1 MMNKS
6 VIAQEGAPRELY
18 ARPKDLFVARFMGE
32 ANQVRGVVRRCDD
45 TLGELTLGPL
55 RLSVPHYGIADGD
68 VDVAIRPEA
77 IAIRPVGTTALRGVV
92 RKAAYLGGVIE
103 YNIESDIGVLFVIA
117 RNVEHPLAVGT
128 EVALALAAHG
138 VIAIPTN

>member
-1 MMNKS
+1 
-6 VIAQEGAPRELY
+6 
-18 ARPKDLFVARFMGE
+18 MGE
-32 ANQVRGVVRRCDD
+32 ANQVHGVLRRFDD
-45 TLGELTLGPL
+45 AQGELTLGPI
-55 RLSVPHYGIADGD
+55 RLSVPHYGIADGE

-103 YNIESDIGVLFVIA
+103 YNIESDIGVLFVID